1 MNKLFLLPLALIS
14 FSAQAQQNSQL
25 NPAEFDCSYTAKKIS
40 ELVPDEEQLSALPK
54 QQEARLSLH
63 CSERQNEE
71 SAKIAKPGSDF
82 SLEMRSG
89 LSAVLQTGAY
99 AGLISPGISFRFF
112 KRNELSLLGGFIP
125 KKIDGE
131 RLLEAN
137 LKYQI
142 EPFNNIHVRLR
153 NGEAIAINPIHL
165 GAGVIYGIHKNLF
178 YNQPAQYPEG
188 YYMPTALR
196 FTFNVGT
203 SVSYR
208 RVTLYVDYSALD
220 TGAESYFW
228 DKNGKFFRDNYG
240 AFGLAGI
247 GTLGFGAKFNLVKLR
262 SRPGV
267 EIKP

>member
-14 FSAQAQQNSQL
+14 FSVEAQQISEL
-25 NPAEFDCSYTAKKIS
+25 NPAEFDCSFAATKITESATS
-40 ELVPDEEQLSALPK
+40 EEHLGAPTK
-54 QQEARLSLH
+54 QQEARLNLR

-71 SAKIAKPGSDF
+71 SAKIAKPAPDF

-112 KRNELSLLGGFIP
+112 KRNELILLGGFVP

-131 RLLEAN
+131 RLWEAN
-137 LKYQI
+137 FKYQI

-165 GAGVIYGIHKNLF
+165 GAGIVYGIHKNLF
-178 YNQPAQYPEG
+178 FNQPAQYPGE
-188 YYMPTALR
+188 YYMPTAVR

-228 DKNGKFFRDNYG
+228 NKNGKFFRDNYG
-240 AFGLAGI
+240 FFGLAGI
-247 GTLGFGAKFNLVKLR
+247 GTLGFGAKFNLVKSR
-262 SRPGV
+262 SRPGL
-267 EIKP
+267 EMKR